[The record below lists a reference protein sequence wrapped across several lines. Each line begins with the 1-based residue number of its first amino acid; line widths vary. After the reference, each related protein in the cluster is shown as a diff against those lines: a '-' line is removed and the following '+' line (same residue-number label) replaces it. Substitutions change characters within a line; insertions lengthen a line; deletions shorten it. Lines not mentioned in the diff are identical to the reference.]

1 MEATISVIIPV
12 KSDPSGLANTV
23 NALWELDR
31 KRIEIIVVDGGGC
44 PATQSWL
51 LEHQNEID
59 HIRSSKDSGVYD
71 AMNYGKSC
79 ATGNW
84 IWFLGAGDIPSVS
97 TLNYLL
103 NLPEEHQ
110 EIPLHIFSV
119 HLGTDREA
127 GVPSSYPARWDASMY
142 WRNTTHHQGVVYR
155 NDLLKNRKFNPAW
168 KVLADYAL
176 HLSLFRSGIPFETH
190 DRMLAKVKSGGLSR
204 KFHASLYREEW
215 NLKRQV
221 LSGWRKWIH
230 PIWLLVKFS
239 SKRLGLPR

>member
-1 MEATISVIIPV
+1 
-12 KSDPSGLANTV
+12 
-23 NALWELDR
+23 
-31 KRIEIIVVDGGGC
+31 
-44 PATQSWL
+44 
-51 LEHQNEID
+51 
-59 HIRSSKDSGVYD
+59 
-71 AMNYGKSC
+71 
-79 ATGNW
+79 
-84 IWFLGAGDIPSVS
+84 VS

-215 NLKRQV
+215 DVKRQV